1 VVCGAKF
8 DWWLNVNFVSEASK
22 DCDLV
27 MGGESKNRI
36 GATALLLC
44 TTEHK
49 NILPYDALLQSVS
62 ERPKSR
68 LGVKFIIYT
77 IK

>member
-8 DWWLNVNFVSEASK
+8 DWWLNVNFVSEASTA
-22 DCDLV
+22 CDLV
-27 MGGESKNRI
+27 MGAQSKNRI

-44 TTEHK
+44 TTKHK
-49 NILPYDALLQSVS
+49 NILPYHASLQSVS
-62 ERPKSR
+62 ESLKSR
-68 LGVKFIIYT
+68 LAVKFRIST